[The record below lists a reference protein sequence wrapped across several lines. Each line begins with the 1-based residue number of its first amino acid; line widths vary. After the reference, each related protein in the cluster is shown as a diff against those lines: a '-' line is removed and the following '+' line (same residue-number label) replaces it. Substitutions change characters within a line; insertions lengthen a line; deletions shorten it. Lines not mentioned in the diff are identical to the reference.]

1 MNEKQFQK
9 ALGRLA
15 EELVPENADLWP
27 AIRDHFETSKHP
39 TIQGDHSMN
48 QALARRRLAAGS
60 LLALLLVAA
69 LLFATPQG
77 RALAQ
82 GIVNF
87 FTHAESDR
95 LPVQPWPLTPLPTRS
110 GPDPSHIIDA
120 YHPAEKSSR
129 VPSPSTSAHAVQRA
143 CSRSCVSQ
151 FFSHEVPW
159 PSRFLHQ
166 ATSLG

>member
-95 LPVQPWPLTPLPTRS
+95 LPVQPWQLTPLPTRS

-120 YHPAEKSSR
+120 YHTVAARAWSQSTR
-129 VPSPSTSAHAVQRA
+129 SPGCSMST
-143 CSRSCVSQ
+143 
-151 FFSHEVPW
+151 
-159 PSRFLHQ
+159 
-166 ATSLG
+166 